1 MKKMQTGIGLLGFND
16 LRINCLSFF
25 LIFKI
30 EIIKLIPISI
40 LSLVLLTSYSFSQ
53 VKSDQKVFT
62 LGQCIEIAIKNNYEI
77 QIANSQVVATN
88 ADITNAFG
96 KFLPSIDF
104 NAGYTRQLNAKGANN
119 VQVGGQIIP
128 IAAQNPNSYNMG
140 AYASYLLFNGFSR
153 SANYSR
159 AQETYN
165 ASYANSIYTTQKVK
179 LDVNR
184 QFIDVVKKSQILKT
198 RQENIALGKKE
209 LERIQAQ
216 YDAGVIPIAMV
227 YAQEAELGNKE
238 YELTISENDLNV
250 SKVKLL
256 NTIGLNTDYNAEF
269 LESSIKTELSDEDV
283 KNFRAEIGSV
293 NSSIS
298 QAFQSRQDYVSIK
311 SEISASES
319 NLTISKGGYYPTL
332 AASGGWSWANT
343 ALDQFRELGRSYVG
357 LNLSIPIFDN
367 FNTSYRIETSYMQL
381 KQKEIEKYQLEQSIR
396 TAVQTCYMNLDA
408 AEKQLDITKRAL
420 RSAEQNF
427 ESFKER
433 FRVGSSNITDYLTA
447 NNQLITAQINRIN
460 SIYNYLQAQ
469 KEVLFAVG
477 KLGN

>member
-1 MKKMQTGIGLLGFND
+1 
-16 LRINCLSFF
+16 
-25 LIFKI
+25 
-30 EIIKLIPISI
+30 
-40 LSLVLLTSYSFSQ
+40 
-53 VKSDQKVFT
+53 
-62 LGQCIEIAIKNNYEI
+62 
-77 QIANSQVVATN
+77 
-88 ADITNAFG
+88 
-96 KFLPSIDF
+96 
-104 NAGYTRQLNAKGANN
+104 
-119 VQVGGQIIP
+119 
-128 IAAQNPNSYNMG
+128 MG
-140 AYASYLLFNGFSR
+140 AYANYLIFNGFSR
-153 SANYSR
+153 GANYSR

-165 ASYANSIYTTQKVK
+165 ASYSISIYTTQKVK
-179 LDVNR
+179 LDVYR

-198 RQENIALGKKE
+198 RQENISLGKKE

-216 YDAGVIPIAMV
+216 FDAGVIPIALV

-256 NTIGLNTDYNAEF
+256 NTIGLNTDNNAEF
-269 LESSIKTELSDEDV
+269 LESSIKTDLTDDDV
-283 KNFRAEIGSV
+283 KIFRNEVGSV

-298 QAFQSRQDYVSIK
+298 QSFQSRQDYLSIK

-319 NLTISKGGYYPTL
+319 NLTISKSGYYPTL
-332 AASGGWSWANT
+332 AASGGWSWANSS
-343 ALDQFRELGRSYVG
+343 LDKFSEYGRSSIG
-357 LNLSIPIFDN
+357 LSLSVPIFDN
-367 FNTSYRIETSYMQL
+367 FNTSYRTETSFMQL

-408 AEKQLDITKRAL
+408 AEKLLDISKRAL

-469 KEVLFAVG
+469 KEVLFSIG
-477 KLGN
+477 KLQ